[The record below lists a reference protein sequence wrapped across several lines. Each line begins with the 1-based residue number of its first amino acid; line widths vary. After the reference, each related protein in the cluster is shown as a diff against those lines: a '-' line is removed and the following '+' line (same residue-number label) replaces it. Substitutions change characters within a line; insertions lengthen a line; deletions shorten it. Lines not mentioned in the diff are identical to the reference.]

1 MPRYSVEKL
10 IRAIEEHTMDGDA
23 SPKEIHTAA
32 DSQTSH
38 SPQVDTVYLRHQLLP
53 TLGQNISV
61 NRVPLGARFSL
72 LKKIYLKLFSP
83 FLNRQEAYNAQNL
96 KALEELSNC
105 VDKLTAMLQEQGQ
118 RTIATQNFLNHVNHQ
133 VVRMSEEHEAVFEHF
148 FTQVQDWEE
157 RALVKEAQLAERFQ
171 QTNEFTQRVADA
183 LQDSIRH
190 FENRMT
196 EFRSNLNQHEQSMGT
211 VEAAQ
216 AALQQMEEQLTKL
229 GWVANVYAQMEQRIG
244 AGESKI
250 RELETKCQQ
259 QLALR
264 AELSEMISKFQ
275 SASLPASVS
284 PQLTSVHQDSD
295 WLQGLRDLDYHQFQ
309 LRFRGTPEILQQ
321 SQRVYVELLKSQLA
335 DVSKPNVLD
344 LGCGD
349 GAFLS
354 LLQSEGWSA
363 QGVDS
368 NSVMSREATE
378 RGIPVQHGDMFEFL
392 QHTEP
397 KSYDAVCAFQV
408 IEHLKPRELRRLLE
422 LALPVLKP
430 GGLLLL
436 ETINP
441 NTLRATKWYY
451 LDPTHERLV
460 APEMLGWL
468 CEAVGFQV
476 VEWKGMHPVEE
487 VLRLQNP
494 QGDSNINKLNEM
506 LFGDQDYYFLARK
519 V

>member
-10 IRAIEEHTMDGDA
+10 IRAIEEHAMDGNA
-23 SPKEIHTAA
+23 S
-32 DSQTSH
+32 TSLNHPSPEH
-38 SPQVDTVYLRHQLLP
+38 SIPGAPQVDTVYLRHQLLP
-53 TLGQNISV
+53 SLGQNISV
-61 NRVPLGARFSL
+61 NRVPQRARFSL

-105 VDKLTAMLQEQGQ
+105 IDKLAAVVQEQGQ
-118 RTIATQNFLNHVNHQ
+118 RTASVHSFLNYVNHQ
-133 VVRMSEEHEAVFEHF
+133 VVRMSEEHEAAFEHF
-148 FTQVQDWEE
+148 FTQLQEWED
-157 RALVKEAQLAERFQ
+157 RALNQEEQVLERTQ
-171 QTNEFTQRVADA
+171 QADEVTQRLADA
-183 LQDSIRH
+183 LQDAIRH
-190 FENRMT
+190 FESGML
-196 EFRSNLNQHEQSMGT
+196 EIRSTLQQHSMGDM
-211 VEAAQ
+211 EATQ
-216 AALQQMEEQLTKL
+216 AALRRMDEQLTNL
-229 GWVANVYAQMEQRIG
+229 SWVSNVYAQMEQRIG

-250 RELETKCQQ
+250 RELESKCQQ

-264 AELSEMISKFQ
+264 AELSEMISRFQ
-275 SASLPASVS
+275 SASPPASVS
-284 PQLTSVHQDSD
+284 PITSAPQLDSD
-295 WLQGLRDLDYHQFQ
+295 WLKGLHDLDYHQFQ

-321 SQRVYVELLKSQLA
+321 SQRVYLELLKTHLA
-335 DVSKPNVLD
+335 EVSNPSVLD

-354 LLQSEGWSA
+354 LLQAEDCNA

-368 NSVMSREATE
+368 NSVMAREANQ
-378 RGIPVQHGDMFEFL
+378 RGIPVHHGDMFEFL
-392 QHTEP
+392 QKAEP
-397 KSYDAVCAFQV
+397 NTYDAVCAFQV
-408 IEHLKPRELRRLLE
+408 IEHLKPQELRRLLE
-422 LALPVLKP
+422 LALPVLKQR
-430 GGLLLL
+430 GILLL

-487 VLRLQNP
+487 PLRLENP
-494 QGDSNINKLNEM
+494 QGDTNINKLNVM